1 MIHSSPP
8 VLYRKGL
15 TLPCCGPSPQVTSV
29 SVACSTETTIE
40 ENRMA
45 VMTAE
50 EKMTGGKGT
59 VGANGWALFP
69 EAANWVEKGFNGYVH
84 S

>member
-1 MIHSSPP
+1 
-8 VLYRKGL
+8 
-15 TLPCCGPSPQVTSV
+15 
-29 SVACSTETTIE
+29 
-40 ENRMA
+40 MA